1 VGSCAFARRLP
12 VLPRCLC
19 LILSINAVRCSQV
32 CGCCYRH
39 LGFGFG
45 GARFVTAVASSGIR
59 AKGPVVSKA
68 SREGDSK
75 KALLGPAPGAHHAHL
90 PVA

>member
-1 VGSCAFARRLP
+1 MSP
-12 VLPRCLC
+12 
-19 LILSINAVRCSQV
+19 QV

-45 GARFVTAVASSGIR
+45 GVRFVAAVASTAIR

-68 SREGDSK
+68 SRVADSK
-75 KALLGPAPGAHHAHL
+75 TALLGPAPGAHHTHF